1 MSPEALEPPKGSDA
15 KRSKG
20 KKSKTHLD
28 PLKTIT
34 APGTSVPRIA
44 QACDRCRAK
53 KSKCDGKRPACS
65 ACAAVGIKCVVSDKL
80 SRRAFPKGYT
90 ETLEERIRQLEAENT
105 KLQGLLDIR
114 DEQLAIN
121 SSVGET
127 TNGRSDT
134 DLDSPR
140 TSEPRA
146 ASSLLNPHSVLHTHT
161 HGDGCA
167 CCSGNNALHERPVSL
182 AGSVY
187 GESGT
192 VSVPP
197 SVLSG
202 DDDDT
207 HSLLSLE
214 DPLFMHEP
222 GLSSISLFIG
232 FSNGETRPAP
242 GAFAAATA
250 IEQMHKVKNSEQQ
263 KLEDENKQQILTQLL
278 AASIP
283 RSTEET
289 LFIPTLLAK
298 VCQVYGYG
306 SRPAIITA
314 NAIASLKETLDSLS
328 FHQSNATEEDHL
340 MSLIMDRTNIT
351 TLSHTDAVKFLD
363 LIGLPPRTET
373 DQLLTLYFKDWGC
386 ITPLVNKSV
395 FLKNYLKLT
404 EIFDD
409 RSIEPTYEYSYELT
423 EKVGAL
429 MVLVLSFGILSQKF
443 ELMKCEDQSRLHSK
457 VTMLS
462 RYDKLIHEFIKPNC
476 IITKFCSLQSLQILA
491 LALQYCLAIG
501 DVTTCYELRGR
512 VISMAQQLRLHR
524 CPAAVLGLNGRDMNN
539 VHLQNFMQGER
550 RIIFWCIYCLD
561 AYASLNLGI
570 PRLLKDYEIECAMP
584 FSGKSDDNEDDR
596 DHENILIVNNTK
608 LTIFGKV
615 AKGALCLMQ
624 YCKVLGNIMDSIFTR
639 SGDIDITEVAL
650 EKDRIL
656 ECWRRDLPSEL
667 KFDIDV
673 NGFSLRDQS
682 NNKLNGGMEG
692 TNWSIYSRHQLVMI
706 FLYYHAK
713 VLIYLPIISKFGY
726 HHNVGLSMKERL
738 ALKQRDVASVI
749 SSMTMIQQSSIQILE
764 VMKNMFSKTSY
775 MMPLPLNIPREQ
787 ARFALLVAKGS
798 LDFIKGGS
806 LHQNLKN
813 LLLDTL
819 AEFNREVDKHIP
831 GGLTVNSTKLL
842 ELSIMCILGIT
853 PSLKGSNNLRKK
865 VMLERPIIKQ
875 AVIRDSAYT
884 NVQENANANGNSS
897 NQMLAL
903 SALKA
908 EPVDQASLSFSND
921 YSTMDLANSNSDSN
935 GSSNEETLEELL
947 HFNPFATNYSNQ
959 LTTTDFAADGSLGL
973 VPFLNE
979 NADADFPMEDDQMSD
994 RVGEEGGAFS
1004 FGW

>member
-1 MSPEALEPPKGSDA
+1 MSPDALDPQKGSDA
-15 KRSKG
+15 KKTKSKG
-20 KKSKTHLD
+20 KSQLD

-34 APGTSVPRIA
+34 APGSSMTRIA

-105 KLQGLLDIR
+105 KLQGLLDLR
-114 DEQLAIN
+114 DEQLATNTSLPDLPN
-121 SSVGET
+121 S
-127 TNGRSDT
+127 RSDS
-134 DLDSPR
+134 DLD
-140 TSEPRA
+140 TSRQNDT
-146 ASSLLNPHSVLHTHT
+146 SSIPNFLNPHSVLHTHT

-187 GESGT
+187 GESGN
-192 VSVPP
+192 VSVPQ

-214 DPLFMHEP
+214 DPLFMNHSHRP
-222 GLSSISLFIG
+222 FDKS
-232 FSNGETRPAP
+232 FSAFPNKEVSPAP

-250 IEQMHKVKNSEQQ
+250 IEQMQKMANPEQQ
-263 KLEDENKQQILTQLL
+263 QLEDESKQKLLTHLL

-298 VCQVYGYG
+298 ICQVYGYG
-306 SRPAIITA
+306 SKPAIITA
-314 NAIASLKETLDSLS
+314 NALASLKETLDPRAV
-328 FHQSNATEEDHL
+328 FQPDYTEEEEL
-340 MSLIMDRTNIT
+340 MSLIMDRTDVTN
-351 TLSHTDAVKFLD
+351 LSHYEAMRYLKL
-363 LIGLPPRTET
+363 LHLPTRTEL
-373 DQLLTLYFKDWGC
+373 DHLLTLYFKDWGN
-386 ITPLVNKSV
+386 ITPLVNKGV
-395 FLKNYLKLT
+395 FLKNFLKLD
-404 EIFDD
+404 ELIDHN
-409 RSIEPTYEYSYELT
+409 SSEPTYEYSYELT

-429 MVLVLSFGILSQKF
+429 MVLVISFGILSQKV
-443 ELMKCEDQSRLHSK
+443 ELMNSNDKQELRQKAAL
-457 VTMLS
+457 LN
-462 RYDKLIHEFIKPNC
+462 RYDKLIHQFIKPNC
-476 IITKFCSLQSLQILA
+476 LITKYCSLQSLQILA

-524 CPAAVLGLNGRDMNN
+524 CPAAVLGLNGKDINN
-539 VHLQNFMQGER
+539 VNLQNFMQGER
-550 RIIFWCIYCLD
+550 RILFWCIYCLD
-561 AYASLNLGI
+561 AYSSLNLGI

-584 FSGKSDDNEDDR
+584 FSGKSEDERDNQ
-596 DHENILIVNNTK
+596 NILIVNNTK
-608 LTIFGKV
+608 LTIFGRVSKL
-615 AKGALCLMQ
+615 ALSLMQ

-639 SGDIDITEVAL
+639 SGDINVTERAL

-656 ECWRRDLPSEL
+656 ECWRRDLPAEL
-667 KFDIDV
+667 KFEIDV

-692 TNWSIYSRHQLVMI
+692 TNWSIYSKHQLVMI

-713 VLIYLPIISKFGY
+713 VLIYLPIISKYGY
-726 HHNVGLSMKERL
+726 HHNVGLSIKERL

-764 VMKNMFSKTSY
+764 VMKTMASQSCY
-775 MMPLPLNIPREQ
+775 LMPLPINLPRER

-798 LDFIKGGS
+798 LDFIKGGP
-806 LHQNLKN
+806 LHQSLKG
-813 LLLDTL
+813 LLLETL
-819 AEFNREVDKHIP
+819 SEFNQETEMHIP
-831 GGLTVNSTKLL
+831 GGLTPNSTRLL
-842 ELSIMCILGIT
+842 ELSIMSILGIS
-853 PSLKGSNNLRKK
+853 PSLKNSNSLRKR
-865 VMLERPIIKQ
+865 VMLERPISKQ
-875 AVIRDSAYT
+875 AVVRDAAYL
-884 NVQENANANGNSS
+884 NGHDQPN
-897 NQMLAL
+897 LTA
-903 SALKA
+903 KA
-908 EPVDQASLSFSND
+908 RQVPQFIKTEAPELPEI
-921 YSTMDLANSNSDSN
+921 DLPTEFTTFEVGNSNSDSN

-947 HFNPFATNYSNQ
+947 HFDPFTMNYSNQ
-959 LTTTDFAADGSLGL
+959 LMATDFGADGSLGL

-979 NADADFPMEDDQMSD
+979 NADEYRDDDQMSD
-994 RVGEEGGAFS
+994 RIGEEGGAVS

>member
-1 MSPEALEPPKGSDA
+1 MPPDALDPRGSDA
-15 KRSKG
+15 KRT
-20 KKSKTHLD
+20 KSKAKSQTD
-28 PLKTIT
+28 PPKTIT
-34 APGTSVPRIA
+34 APGSSITRIA

-53 KSKCDGKRPACS
+53 KSKCDGKLPACS
-65 ACAAVGIKCVVSDKL
+65 ACVAVGIKCVVSDKL
-80 SRRAFPKGYT
+80 LRRAFPKGYT

-105 KLQGLLDIR
+105 KLQGLLDLR
-114 DEQLAIN
+114 DEQLALN
-121 SSVGET
+121 SSVGENG
-127 TNGRSDT
+127 TNRHDS
-134 DLDSPR
+134 DLDSSNHNGLAK
-140 TSEPRA
+140 T
-146 ASSLLNPHSVLHTHT
+146 ASNLISPQSVLHTHT

-187 GESGT
+187 GEFGD

-214 DPLFMHEP
+214 DPLFLESAAP
-222 GLSSISLFIG
+222 FNRYPNKEVS
-232 FSNGETRPAP
+232 PAP

-250 IEQMHKVKNSEQQ
+250 IEQMHKMSSSEKQ
-263 KLEDENKQQILTQLL
+263 KIEDESKQRLLTHLL

-298 VCQVYGYG
+298 ICEVYGYG

-314 NAIASLKETLDSLS
+314 NAIASLKETIDTLAHHQPNTTEDS
-328 FHQSNATEEDHL
+328 EL
-340 MSLIMDRTNIT
+340 MSLITPSGDQTS
-351 TLSHTDAVKFLD
+351 LEHHDAVRFLKLAD
-363 LIGLPPRTET
+363 FPSKTEL

-386 ITPLVNKSV
+386 VTPLVNKNV
-395 FLKNYLKLT
+395 FLKNYVKLIET
-404 EIFDD
+404 IENP
-409 RSIEPTYEYSYELT
+409 SIVPNYEYSYELT

-429 MVLVLSFGILSQKF
+429 MVLVVSFGILSQKF
-443 ELMKCEDQSRLHSK
+443 ELMQTNDKQELQRK
-457 VTMLS
+457 VALLT
-462 RYDKLIHEFIKPNC
+462 RYDKLIHAFIKPNC
-476 IITKFCSLQSLQILA
+476 LITKYCSLQSLQILA

-524 CPAAVLGLNGRDMNN
+524 CPAAVLGLNAKDGNN
-539 VHLQNFMQGER
+539 VNFQNFMQGER
-550 RIIFWCIYCLD
+550 RIMFWCIYCLD
-561 AYASLNLGI
+561 AYSSLNLGI

-584 FSGKSDDNEDDR
+584 FSGKGDSDEDDR
-596 DHENILIVNNTK
+596 DNENILIVNNTK
-608 LTIFGKV
+608 LTIFGRVSKV
-615 AKGALCLMQ
+615 ALGMMQ

-639 SGDIDITEVAL
+639 SSDNDVTERAL

-656 ECWRRDLPSEL
+656 ECWRRDLPPEL

-713 VLIYLPIISKFGY
+713 VLIYLPIISRYGY

-764 VMKNMFSKTSY
+764 VMKTMASNLCYTI
-775 MMPLPLNIPREQ
+775 PLPINVPREQ

-798 LDFIKGGS
+798 LDFIKGGP
-806 LHQNLKN
+806 LHQSLKN

-819 AEFNREVDKHIP
+819 AAFNQESDKHIP
-831 GGLTVNSTKLL
+831 GSLTLSSTRLL
-842 ELSIMCILGIT
+842 ELSIMSILGIS
-853 PSLKGSNNLRKK
+853 PSLRNTNSLRKR
-865 VMLERPIIKQ
+865 VMLERPISKQ
-875 AVIRDSAYT
+875 AVMRVAAYNNGHEQQMGLGNKLKPHHLMVKIENPEQPSAAPQPEYSST
-884 NVQENANANGNSS
+884 ENGNFSS
-897 NQMLAL
+897 
-903 SALKA
+903 
-908 EPVDQASLSFSND
+908 E
-921 YSTMDLANSNSDSN
+921 SN
-935 GSSNEETLEELL
+935 GSSNEESLEDLL
-947 HFNPFATNYSNQ
+947 HFDLFTMNYSNQ
-959 LTTTDFAADGSLGL
+959 LMTNDFAADGSLGL

-979 NADADFPMEDDQMSD
+979 NPETAREDDQMSD
-994 RVGEEGGAFS
+994 RVDEESGAFS